1 MLLWALVHSVAW
13 TIIRIPGFLLG
24 FCMTIALGIAVVF
37 LGIYF
42 FVLGPPRQDT
52 TAAEENVEAEGD
64 RDQLLTERSSS
75 KRGNGSLSHSF
86 MIIPST
92 DSLEQT
98 RTTGEPDESEALF
111 QCGWIYV
118 TSEYECPPKT
128 NISSF
133 SASQDNRHRSPP
145 RFVLF
150 GVLKESSLGLFA
162 GESQVCSPTD

>member
-24 FCMTIALGIAVVF
+24 FFMTIALGVAAVF
-37 LGIYF
+37 LGAYF
-42 FVLGPPRQDT
+42 FVLGPPRSDQDAKEE
-52 TAAEENVEAEGD
+52 AASDQDPLLAEPG
-64 RDQLLTERSSS
+64 RS

-92 DSLEQT
+92 DSFEQA
-98 RTTGEPDESEALF
+98 RMAAEAAEPETLF
-111 QCGWIYV
+111 QCGWMYV
-118 TSEYECPPKT
+118 TSEYECPPKV
-128 NISSF
+128 NISTF

-150 GVLKESSLGLFA
+150 GVLKEGSLGLF
-162 GESQVCSPTD
+162 GSESQV